1 MTRVMIVD
9 DAAFLRAVLRE
20 IVEGMGFEVAIE
32 AGDGYAAVKSYKHY
46 RPDVT
51 LMDITMPEMDGITAI
66 KRIMEIDPSAKI
78 IVCSSMGSFKLIME
92 SMQAGAKDFIVKPF
106 DRTRIKESIL
116 NASKK

>member
-32 AGDGYAAVKSYKHY
+32 AGDGYAAVKSYTQYH
-46 RPDVT
+46 PDVI

-78 IVCSSMGSFKLIME
+78 IVCSSMGSFNLIME

-106 DRTRIKESIL
+106 DRTRIRDSIL
-116 NASKK
+116 NVSKK